1 MESGNNENIETNTN
15 EEFLL
20 TIEKNIL
27 FGNQKSSENK
37 ELLIKDKITHLL
49 LIGNE
54 LEELFREVKFK
65 IKF

>member
-1 MESGNNENIETNTN
+1 MESGNNEIKETNTN

-20 TIEKNIL
+20 IIEKNIL

-54 LEELFREVKFK
+54 LEELFREVKFNK
-65 IKF
+65 KL